1 MIEELDSGNISKKIK
16 AGRFVFIYFYA
27 DPCEACE
34 SANQVIEKLSEIHKE
49 LPMGKIDIVKYVDI
63 MDRFD
68 IINTPTMALYKNGK
82 EIWNAIGELR
92 LESILFQLKRFI

>member
-1 MIEELDSGNISKKIK
+1 MIEEFGSNNISDKIR
-16 AGRFVFIYFYA
+16 AGKFVFVYFYA

-34 SANQVIEKLSEIHKE
+34 VMSPVIEKLSEIRKE
-49 LPMGKIDIVKYVDI
+49 LPMGKIDIVKHIDI
-63 MDRFD
+63 MERFD
-68 IINTPTMALYKNGK
+68 IINTPTMVLYKNGK

>member
-1 MIEELDSGNISKKIK
+1 MIEELNSNNISDKIK
-16 AGRFVFIYFYA
+16 AGKFVFVYFYA

-34 SANQVIEKLSEIHKE
+34 VMNPVIEKLSEIHEE
-49 LPMGKIDIVKYVDI
+49 LPMGKIDIVKHIDI
-63 MDRFD
+63 MERFD
-68 IINTPTMALYKNGK
+68 IINTPTMVLYKNGK

>member
-1 MIEELDSGNISKKIK
+1 MIEELNSGNIGEKIK

-27 DPCEACE
+27 NPCEACE
-34 SANQVIEKLSEIHKE
+34 STNPVIEKLSGVHKE
-49 LPMGKIDIVKYVDI
+49 LPIGRIDIVKYIDI
-63 MDRFD
+63 MERFD

-82 EIWNAIGELR
+82 EIWNAIGELS

>member
-1 MIEELDSGNISKKIK
+1 MIEEFDSNNINDKIR
-16 AGRFVFIYFYA
+16 AGKFVFVYFYA

-34 SANQVIEKLSEIHKE
+34 VMNPVIEKLSEIHEE
-49 LPMGKIDIVKYVDI
+49 LPMGKIDIVKHIDI
-63 MDRFD
+63 MERFD
-68 IINTPTMALYKNGK
+68 IINTPTMVLYKNGK

>member
-1 MIEELDSGNISKKIK
+1 MIEELDSDNISEKIK

-34 SANQVIEKLSEIHKE
+34 STNPVIEKLSEIRKE

-63 MDRFD
+63 MERFD
-68 IINTPTMALYKNGK
+68 IINTPTMALYKDGK